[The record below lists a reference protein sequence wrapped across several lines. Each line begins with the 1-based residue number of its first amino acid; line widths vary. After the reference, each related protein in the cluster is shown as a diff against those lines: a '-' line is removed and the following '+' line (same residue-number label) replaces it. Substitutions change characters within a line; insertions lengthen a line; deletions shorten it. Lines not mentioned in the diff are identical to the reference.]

1 MQHLNNRMEVE
12 HLNKSTVFPLDP
24 FDEIKETAVDHIWHF
39 FNHVV
44 L

>member
-1 MQHLNNRMEVE
+1 MQHLNNRMDVE
-12 HLNKSTVFPLDP
+12 HLNKSAVFPLDP
-24 FDEIKETAVDHIWHF
+24 FDEIKETADDHIWHY